1 MEKSIE
7 QIAWEDGRYDVK
19 ALEFVY
25 EGLGQTIQDIRD
37 NALTPDERHISG
49 QELAEGLG
57 LLAVRRWGKLAKLVL
72 NEWGLYTTRDFG
84 EIVYLMIRN
93 KWMRS
98 QETDQIEDFD
108 HVFDFTTKFE
118 TEFHFGRD

>member
-7 QIAWEDGRYDVK
+7 QIAREDGRYDVK

-37 NALTPDERHISG
+37 NSLSAEERHISG
-49 QELAEGLG
+49 QELADGLG
-57 LLAVRRWGKLAKLVL
+57 SLAIRRWGKLAKLVL
-72 NEWGLYTTRDFG
+72 NEWGIKTTRDFG

-98 QETDQIEDFD
+98 QETDRIEDFD
-108 HVFDFTTKFE
+108 SVFDFEDRFEASFKF
-118 TEFHFGRD
+118 GNN